1 MLECVLTGGAMRI
14 KFVEISNFR
23 KLKSTHLDLDK
34 KTTILVGANNSGK
47 TSAMV
52 ALRIFLLSPSR
63 LALRDVTIANWT
75 KIDLLGDEWE
85 AEAEPTID
93 LDALL
98 PSLDVWL
105 DVPLNE
111 IQNVVHI
118 LPTLDWS
125 GGMLGV
131 RLKYQVK
138 DFDKLRTEYVAQ
150 RAAARDAS
158 TTSPN
163 GETVKIAVWPGSLT
177 DFLERRLRAHLELSA
192 YPLDPAAVV
201 PPGKNGLATPQLLL
215 ASALAF
221 DHPPFKNLIKIDE
234 IAAQRDFADAGS
246 NDGGEDKGETTT
258 RRFKRRLSDQLRSYY
273 DRHLDPAKTPSDK
286 DYEALGAIQ
295 AAERSFDARLEAGF
309 AAAFEELEDLGYPG
323 MSNPK
328 LKISTLL
335 RATDGLKHGSSVQYQ
350 VADPSGDGTRTLK
363 LPEDYSGLGY
373 QNLIAMVFML
383 MGFRDEWMRVEK
395 AGLLEGTDVS
405 HEIQPLHLV
414 LVEEPEAHLHAQV
427 QQVFINKAYD
437 LLRKHCDLGAVDTYC
452 TQLIVSTHSSHVAH
466 EADFANLR
474 YFRRRPAAS
483 KGETPTTT
491 VANLSHVFGDGD
503 DTKRFVKR
511 YLKAT
516 HCDLFFADGVIFVE
530 GQAERILVP
539 HFIRHH
545 FPELSR
551 RYVTLLELGGS
562 HVHSFRDL
570 VDALGIATL
579 IIGDL
584 DATAAVKITDKNG
597 KETTRWKSA
606 RPELAKG
613 QQTANS
619 VLKEWH
625 PGKKLIDDLVALPP
639 EAHVLDAGGD
649 YELYVAY
656 QKPVEIG
663 ATSEGDCFII
673 PRTFEDALVLENLNA
688 VEHVEGSITSA
699 KIRDIV
705 AQGLSG
711 NDLEDELFDLLKTAE
726 KAAFALD
733 CLMLEDPK
741 AIKPPGYIAAGL
753 KWFEGAVGK
762 EIADS
767 EIKAGVAN
775 GRD

>member
-1 MLECVLTGGAMRI
+1 MRI
-14 KFVEISNFR
+14 KFVEITNFR
-23 KLKSTHLDLDK
+23 KLKCMHLNFDK

-47 TSAMV
+47 TSAML
-52 ALRIFLLSPSR
+52 ALRIFLLSPNS

-85 AEAEPTID
+85 VDREPTVD
-93 LDALL
+93 LNALL

-105 DVPLNE
+105 DVPLSE
-111 IQNVVHI
+111 IQHVVNI

-131 RLKYQVK
+131 RLSYRVK
-138 DFDKLRTEYVAQ
+138 DLDELKTEYLIQ
-150 RAAARDAS
+150 RSAARDAS
-158 TTSPN
+158 VSGPDGKRT
-163 GETVKIAVWPGSLT
+163 KIALWPGSLT
-177 DFLERRLRAHLELSA
+177 EFLDRRLRAHLELVA
-192 YPLDPAAVV
+192 YPLDPTAVTM
-201 PPGKNGLATPQLLL
+201 PGHDGLATPQILP
-215 ASALAF
+215 ANVLAF

-246 NDGGEDKGETTT
+246 KDGGEDKSETAN

-273 DRHLDPAKTPSDK
+273 DRHLDPSKTPSEK

-323 MSNPK
+323 MNNPK

-335 RATDGLKHGSSVQYQ
+335 RATDGMKHGSSVQYQ
-350 VADPSGDGTRTLK
+350 VADPLGDGTKTLK

-383 MGFRDEWMRVEK
+383 MGFRDEWMRVKK
-395 AGLLEGTDVS
+395 AGLLEGSDVS

-427 QQVFINKAYD
+427 QQVFINKAYG
-437 LLRKHCDLGAVDTYC
+437 LLRKHDDLGDSDTYC

-491 VANLSHVFGDGD
+491 VANLSHIFGNGD
-503 DTKRFVKR
+503 ETKRFVKR

-551 RYVTLLELGGS
+551 RYITLLELGGS
-562 HVHSFRDL
+562 HAHKFRDL
-570 VDALGIATL
+570 VDVLGVATL
-579 IIGDL
+579 IISDL
-584 DATAAVKITDKNG
+584 DATMAVKITDKNG
-597 KETTRWKSA
+597 NETTRWKSA
-606 RPELAKG
+606 RPEKG
-613 QQTANS
+613 KEQETANS

-625 PGKKLIDDLVALPP
+625 PGKISIDELIALPP
-639 EAHVLDAGGD
+639 EGHASTTGSG

-656 QKPVEIG
+656 QKPVKVP
-663 ATSEGDCFII
+663 SDGDTLII
-673 PRTFEDALVLENLNA
+673 PRTFEDALIIENLATVAN
-688 VEHVEGSITSA
+688 VEGSVTSK
-699 KIRDIV
+699 KIREIV
-705 AQGLSG
+705 TQDLAGD
-711 NDLEDELFDLLKTAE
+711 DLENELFDLLKTAE

-741 AIKPPGYIAAGL
+741 ALKPPSYIAAGL
-753 KWFEGAVGK
+753 KWFESAVGN
-762 EIADS
+762 DVVNN
-767 EIKAGVAN
+767 EIKAGPVHDN
-775 GRD
+775 D

>member
-1 MLECVLTGGAMRI
+1 MRI

-52 ALRIFLLSPSR
+52 ALRTFLVTPNR

-75 KIDLLGDEWE
+75 KIDVLGEEWE
-85 AEAEPTID
+85 AEAETTIE
-93 LDALL
+93 LDTLL
-98 PSLDVWL
+98 PALDVWL
-105 DVPLNE
+105 DVPLSE
-111 IQNVVHI
+111 IQHVVHI
-118 LPTLDWS
+118 LPTLNWS
-125 GGMLGV
+125 GGLLGV
-131 RLKYQVK
+131 RLRYQIK
-138 DFDKLRTEYVAQ
+138 DMGKLRAEYVAE
-150 RAAARDAS
+150 RAASGNAA
-158 TTSPN
+158 TTGPAGQQIKLS
-163 GETVKIAVWPGSLT
+163 VWPLCLT
-177 DFLERRLRAHLELSA
+177 DFLERRLRAHLELA
-192 YPLDPAAVV
+192 AFPLDPQAVTL
-201 PPGKNGLATPQLLL
+201 PGKSGFATPQDLP
-215 ASALAF
+215 AIALRF

-234 IAAQRDFADAGS
+234 IAAQRDFADAGEREH
-246 NDGGEDKGETTT
+246 GGEEKAEAGV

-273 DRHLDPAKTPSDK
+273 DRHLDPSKTPTDK

-295 AAERSFDARLEAGF
+295 AAERSFDSRLELGF

-350 VADPSGDGTRTLK
+350 VADPSGDGTKTLK

-395 AGLLEGTDVS
+395 AGIIEGADVS

-427 QQVFINKAYD
+427 QQVFINKAYN
-437 LLRKHCDLGAVDTYC
+437 LLRKHCDLGTKNTYC
-452 TQLIVSTHSSHVAH
+452 TQLLVSTHSSHVAH

-474 YFRRRPAAS
+474 YFRRRPAES

-491 VANLSHVFGDGD
+491 VANLSHVFGEGD
-503 DTKRFVKR
+503 ETKRFVKR

-539 HFIRHH
+539 HFIRQH

-551 RYVTLLELGGS
+551 RYVTVLELGGS

-570 VDALGIATL
+570 IDVLGIATL

-584 DATAAVKITDKNG
+584 DATASVNIIDKNG
-597 KETTRWKSA
+597 HETTRWKSA
-606 RPELAKG
+606 RPELGLG

-625 PGKKLIDDLVALPP
+625 PGTKLIDELAALPP
-639 EAHVLDAGGD
+639 ADHATLCDGYD
-649 YELYVAY
+649 LYVAY
-656 QKPVEIG
+656 QKPISVESG
-663 ATSEGDCFII
+663 DSTSTTII
-673 PRTFEDALVLENLNA
+673 PRTFEDALVLTNRA
-688 VEHVEGSITSA
+688 AIADVEGSSTSA
-699 KIRDIV
+699 KIKAIV
-705 AQGLSG
+705 AEGRSG
-711 NDLEDELFDLLKTAE
+711 VDLADELFDLLKTAE

-733 CLMLEDPK
+733 CLMLADPK
-741 AIKPPGYIAAGL
+741 ALKPPSYIADGL
-753 KWFEGAVGK
+753 KWFEAAVGK
-762 EIADS
+762 EIAES
-767 EIKAGVAN
+767 ELKVGPIDDKG
-775 GRD
+775 

>member
-1 MLECVLTGGAMRI
+1 MQI
-14 KFVEISNFR
+14 KFVEILNFR
-23 KLKSTHLDLDK
+23 KLRSTRIDFDK
-34 KTTILVGANNSGK
+34 KTTIFVGANNSGK

-52 ALRIFLLSPSR
+52 ALRLFLLSPNR

-75 KIDLLGDEWE
+75 KIDQLGDDWE
-85 AEAEPTID
+85 SDTDPSVD
-93 LDALL
+93 LNLIF
-98 PSLDVWL
+98 PSLDIWL
-105 DVPLNE
+105 DVPLSE
-111 IQNVVHI
+111 IQHVVHI

-125 GGMLGV
+125 GGLLGV
-131 RLKYQVK
+131 RLAYRVANL
-138 DFDKLRTEYVAQ
+138 DKLKAEYLAQ
-150 RAAARDAS
+150 RSAARDAS
-158 TTSPN
+158 ITGPD
-163 GETVKIAVWPGSLT
+163 GEAVKLAVWPCSLT
-177 DFLERRLRAHLELSA
+177 DFLERRLRAHLDLLA
-192 YPLDPAAVV
+192 YPLDPAAVT
-201 PPGKNGLATPQLLL
+201 PPGKNGLATPQTLPP
-215 ASALAF
+215 SALAF

-246 NDGGEDKGETTT
+246 SDNDEDRGGATT

-273 DRHLDPAKTPSDK
+273 DRHLDPAKTPSVK

-335 RATDGLKHGSSVQYQ
+335 RTTDGLKHGSSVQYQ

-395 AGLLEGTDVS
+395 AAVLEGADVS

-427 QQVFINKAYD
+427 QQVFINKAYT
-437 LLRKHCDLGAVDTYC
+437 LLRKHCELGDRDTFR

-474 YFRRRPAAS
+474 YFRRRPATS

-491 VANLSHVFGDGD
+491 VANLSHIFGEGD

-562 HVHSFRDL
+562 HVHNFRDL

-584 DATAAVKITDKNG
+584 DATVATKITDKNG
-597 KETTRWKSA
+597 LETTRWKSA
-606 RPELAKG
+606 RPERGKA

-625 PGKKLIDDLVALPP
+625 PQKKLIDELIALPA
-639 EAHVLDAGGD
+639 EGHASTAGGD
-649 YELYVAY
+649 YELYVAF
-656 QKPVEIG
+656 QKPVQVEG
-663 ATSEGDCFII
+663 AAEGDALII
-673 PRTFEDALVLENLNA
+673 PRTFEDALILENLSA
-688 VEHVEGSITSA
+688 VTKVEGSVTSA
-699 KIRDIV
+699 KIRAIV
-705 AQGLSG
+705 AEAPSG
-711 NDLEDELFDLLKTAE
+711 DDLEDELFDLLKNAE

-733 CLMLEDPK
+733 CLMLKDPK
-741 AIKPPGYIAAGL
+741 VLKPPSYIAAGL
-753 KWFEGAVGK
+753 QWFEGAVGK
-762 EIADS
+762 DILES
-767 EIKAGVAN
+767 EIKVGEADV
-775 GRD
+775 RS

>member
-1 MLECVLTGGAMRI
+1 MRI
-14 KFVEISNFR
+14 KFIELINFR
-23 KLKSTHLDLDK
+23 KLKSTHIDFNK
-34 KTTILVGANNSGK
+34 KTTIFVGANNSGK
-47 TSAMV
+47 TSAML
-52 ALRIFLLSPSR
+52 ALRIFLLSPNR

-85 AEAEPTID
+85 KDKDSNID
-93 LDALL
+93 LNALL

-105 DVPLNE
+105 DVPLTE
-111 IQNVVHI
+111 IQHVVHI
-118 LPTLDWS
+118 LPTLDWA
-125 GGMLGV
+125 GGMLGS
-131 RLKYQVK
+131 RLSYQVK
-138 DFDKLRTEYVAQ
+138 DVDSLKAEYLVQ
-150 RAAARDAS
+150 RSAARTA
-158 TTSPN
+158 TIN
-163 GETVKIAVWPGSLT
+163 NEKGEKIKIALWPASLT
-177 DFLERRLRAHLELSA
+177 DFLERRLRAHIELVA
-192 YPLDPAAVV
+192 YPLDPNALI
-201 PPGKNGLATPQLLL
+201 PPRKDGLASPQKLPS
-215 ASALAF
+215 SARPF

-234 IAAQRDFADAGS
+234 IAAQRDFADAGN
-246 NDGGEDKGETTT
+246 NDGSEDKGDIDTK
-258 RRFKRRLSDQLRSYY
+258 RFKRRLSDQLRSYY
-273 DRHLDPAKTPSDK
+273 DRHIDPSKTPSEK

-295 AAERSFDARLEAGF
+295 AAERSFDTRLEAGF

-323 MSNPK
+323 MNNPK
-328 LKISTLL
+328 LKISTLI
-335 RATDGLKHGSSVQYQ
+335 RATDGLKHRSSVQYQ
-350 VADPSGDGTRTLK
+350 VADPSGDGTKTLK

-383 MGFRDEWMRVEK
+383 MGFRDDWMRVEK
-395 AGLLEGTDVS
+395 ASFHEGMDVS

-437 LLRKHCDLGAVDTYC
+437 LLRKHGDLGGSDNYC

-466 EADFANLR
+466 EADFSNLR
-474 YFRRRPAAS
+474 YFRRRAAVS

-491 VANLSHVFGDGD
+491 VANLSHIFGDGD

-539 HFIRHH
+539 HFIRNH
-545 FPELSR
+545 FPELAR

-562 HVHSFRDL
+562 HVHSFQDL
-570 VDALGIATL
+570 INALGIATL

-584 DATAAVKITDKNG
+584 DATTKTSITDKNG
-597 KETTRWKSA
+597 KKTTRWKSA
-606 RPELAKG
+606 RPEQGKG

-625 PGKKLIDDLVALPP
+625 PNKKLIDELIALPP
-639 EAHVLDAGGD
+639 EEHVLHDEGG

-656 QKPVEIG
+656 QKPVK
-663 ATSEGDCFII
+663 AQSDDSTQII
-673 PRTFEDALVLENLNA
+673 PRTFEDALIIENLSTLTKI
-688 VEHVEGSITSA
+688 EGSATSK
-699 KIRDIV
+699 KIRALIEQD
-705 AQGLSG
+705 LSDD
-711 NDLEDELFDLLKTAE
+711 DLEDELFELLKTAE

-741 AIKPPGYIAAGL
+741 ALKPPSYIDAGL

-762 EIADS
+762 DIANS
-767 EIKAGVAN
+767 ELKAGLAH
-775 GRD
+775 DSD

>member
-1 MLECVLTGGAMRI
+1 MRI

-52 ALRIFLLSPSR
+52 ALRIFLLSPNH

-75 KIDLLGDEWE
+75 KFDLLGEEWE
-85 AEAEPTID
+85 ADAEPTVD
-93 LDALL
+93 LETLL

-105 DVPLNE
+105 DVPLSE
-111 IQNVVHI
+111 IQYVVHI

-125 GGMLGV
+125 GGLLGV
-131 RLKYQVK
+131 RLKFCVK
-138 DFDKLRTEYVAQ
+138 DLDKLRSEYLAQ
-150 RAAARDAS
+150 RAVARNAS
-158 TTSPN
+158 TIGPD
-163 GETVKIAVWPGSLT
+163 GKAVKISVWPGSLT
-177 DFLERRLRAHLELSA
+177 DFLERRLRAHIELSA

-201 PPGKNGLATPQLLL
+201 PPGISGLAKPQLLP
-215 ASALAF
+215 SSVLAF
-221 DHPPFKNLIKIDE
+221 VHPPFKNLIKIDE

-246 NDGGEDKGETTT
+246 SAGGEDKGEATI

-286 DYEALGAIQ
+286 DFEALGAIQ

-323 MSNPK
+323 MNNPK

-350 VADPSGDGTRTLK
+350 VADPSGDGTKTLK

-383 MGFRDEWMRVEK
+383 MGFRDEWMRVKK
-395 AGLLEGTDVS
+395 AGFLDGTDVS

-437 LLRKHCDLGAVDTYC
+437 LLRKHCDLGALDTYC

-491 VANLSHVFGDGD
+491 VANLSHIFGNGD
-503 DTKRFVKR
+503 ATKRFVKR

-570 VDALGIATL
+570 VDTLGIATL

-597 KETTRWKSA
+597 RETTRWKSA

-639 EAHVLDAGGD
+639 EAHVSEASGD

-656 QKPVEIG
+656 QKPVKVE
-663 ATSEGDCFII
+663 AASEGDRFII

-688 VEHVEGSITSA
+688 VKHVEGSVTSA

-711 NDLEDELFDLLKTAE
+711 DDLEDELFDLLKTAE

-741 AIKPPGYIAAGL
+741 AIKPPGYIADGL
-753 KWFEGAVGK
+753 KWFERAVGK

-767 EIKAGVAN
+767 EIKG
-775 GRD
+775 GE

>member
-1 MLECVLTGGAMRI
+1 MRI
-14 KFVEISNFR
+14 KFVEITNFR

-47 TSAMV
+47 TSAMLV
-52 ALRIFLLSPSR
+52 LRIFLLSPNR
-63 LALRDVTIANWT
+63 LTLRDITIANWT

-85 AEAEPTID
+85 ANEEPTVD
-93 LDALL
+93 VNALL

-105 DVPLNE
+105 NVPLSE
-111 IQNVVHI
+111 IQHVVHI
-118 LPTLDWS
+118 LPTLDWA

-131 RLKYQVK
+131 RLSYQVK
-138 DFDKLRTEYVAQ
+138 DLDKLKAEYLAQ

-158 TTSPN
+158 ITGAD
-163 GETVKIAVWPGSLT
+163 GEAIKIAVWPGSLT
-177 DFLERRLRAHLELSA
+177 DFLERRLRAHLEVSA
-192 YPLDPAAVV
+192 YPLDPDAIS
-201 PPGKNGLATPQLLL
+201 PPSKNGLATPQILPANTLP
-215 ASALAF
+215 F

-234 IAAQRDFADAGS
+234 IAAQRDFADAGNS
-246 NDGGEDKGETTT
+246 DGADDKNESTT

-273 DRHLDPAKTPSDK
+273 DRHIDPSKTPSEK

-323 MSNPK
+323 MNNPK

-335 RATDGLKHGSSVQYQ
+335 RATDGMKHGSSVQYQ
-350 VADPSGDGTRTLK
+350 VADPSGDGTKTLK

-383 MGFRDEWMRVEK
+383 MGFRDEWMRVDK
-395 AGLLEGTDVS
+395 AGISEGTDVS

-427 QQVFINKAYD
+427 QQVFINKAYN
-437 LLRKHCDLGAVDTYC
+437 LLRKHSDLGAKETYC

-474 YFRRRPAAS
+474 YFRRRSATS

-491 VANLSHVFGDGD
+491 VANLSHIFGDGD

-551 RYVTLLELGGS
+551 RYITLLELGGS

-579 IIGDL
+579 IISDL
-584 DATAAVKITDKNG
+584 DATMAVKITDKNG
-597 KETTRWKSA
+597 QEATRWKSA
-606 RPELAKG
+606 RPERGKG

-619 VLKEWH
+619 VLKKWH
-625 PGKKLIDDLVALPP
+625 PEKQLIDELVALPP
-639 EAHVLDAGGD
+639 EGHASMAGGG

-656 QKPVEIG
+656 QKPVRIK
-663 ATSEGDCFII
+663 ATGDGDSDALVI
-673 PRTFEDALVLENLNA
+673 PRTFEDALVIENLTSMTQ
-688 VEHVEGSITSA
+688 VEGSATSA
-699 KIRDIV
+699 KIRAIV
-705 AQGLSG
+705 AQGFSG
-711 NDLEDELFDLLKTAE
+711 DDLEDELFDLLKTAE

-741 AIKPPGYIAAGL
+741 ALKPPSYIKAGL

-762 EIADS
+762 DIADS
-767 EIKAGVAN
+767 EIKTGLAHDG
-775 GRD
+775 D

>member
-1 MLECVLTGGAMRI
+1 MRI

-23 KLKSTHLDLDK
+23 KLRSTHLDLDK

-52 ALRIFLLSPSR
+52 ALRTFLVTPNR
-63 LALRDVTIANWT
+63 LALRDITIANWT
-75 KIDLLGDEWE
+75 KIDILGDEWE
-85 AEAEPTID
+85 AEAEPTVE

-105 DVPLNE
+105 DVPLGE
-111 IQNVVHI
+111 IQHVVHI
-118 LPTLDWS
+118 LPKLDWS
-125 GGMLGV
+125 GGLLGV
-131 RLKYQVK
+131 RLRYQIK
-138 DFDKLRTEYVAQ
+138 DIGKLRAEYVVE
-150 RAAARDAS
+150 RAASANAA
-158 TTSPN
+158 TTGPA
-163 GETVKIAVWPGSLT
+163 GEQIKLAVWPLCLT
-177 DFLERRLRAHLELSA
+177 EFLERRLRAHLELA
-192 YPLDPAAVV
+192 AFPLDPQAVTL
-201 PPGKNGLATPQLLL
+201 PGKCGLAVPQDLP
-215 ASALAF
+215 ASALRF
-221 DHPPFKNLIKIDE
+221 DHQPFKNLIKIDE
-234 IAAQRDFADAGS
+234 IAAQRDFADAG
-246 NDGGEDKGETTT
+246 DREGADDKAEAGV

-273 DRHLDPAKTPSDK
+273 DRHLDPSKTPTDK

-295 AAERSFDARLEAGF
+295 AAERSFDSRLESGF
-309 AAAFEELEDLGYPG
+309 SAAFEELEDLGYPG
-323 MSNPK
+323 MSNPT

-350 VADPSGDGTRTLK
+350 VADPSGDGTKTLK

-395 AGLLEGTDVS
+395 AGILEGADVS

-427 QQVFINKAYD
+427 QQVFINKAYN
-437 LLRKHCDLGAVDTYC
+437 LLRKHSDLGIKDTYC
-452 TQLIVSTHSSHVAH
+452 TQLLVSTHSSHVAH

-474 YFRRRPAAS
+474 YFRRRPAES

-491 VANLSHVFGDGD
+491 VANLSHVFGEGD
-503 DTKRFVKR
+503 ETKRFVKR

-570 VDALGIATL
+570 IDVLGIATL
-579 IIGDL
+579 IISDL
-584 DATAAVKITDKNG
+584 DATTSVKITDKNG
-597 KETTRWKSA
+597 VETTRWKSA
-606 RPELAKG
+606 RPELGKG

-625 PGKKLIDDLVALPP
+625 PGAKLIDELAALP
-639 EAHVLDAGGD
+639 ATDHATSGD
-649 YELYVAY
+649 GYDLYVAY
-656 QKPVEIG
+656 QKPINV
-663 ATSEGDCFII
+663 APVDAAPTTVI
-673 PRTFEDALVLENLNA
+673 PRTFEDALVMTNTAAMADL
-688 VEHVEGSITSA
+688 EGSSTSA
-699 KIRDIV
+699 KVKAIV
-705 AQGLSG
+705 GDELSG
-711 NDLEDELFDLLKTAE
+711 SDLADELFELLKTAE

-733 CLMLEDPK
+733 CLMLTDPK
-741 AIKPPGYIAAGL
+741 ALKPPTYIADGL
-753 KWFEGAVGK
+753 KWFETAVGK
-762 EIADS
+762 EIAES
-767 EIKAGVAN
+767 ELTAGPAN
-775 GRD
+775 D

>member
-1 MLECVLTGGAMRI
+1 MRI

-23 KLKSTHLDLDK
+23 KLKSTHLDFDN

-52 ALRIFLLSPSR
+52 ALRTFLLSPNR
-63 LALRDVTIANWT
+63 LVLRDITIANWV
-75 KIDLLGDEWE
+75 KIDLLGEEWE
-85 AEAEPTID
+85 SDAEPTID
-93 LDALL
+93 FNALL

-105 DVPLNE
+105 DVPLTQ
-111 IQNVVHI
+111 IQHVVHI

-131 RLKYQVK
+131 RLHYRAK
-138 DFDKLRTEYVAQ
+138 DLDKLKTEYLAE
-150 RAAARDAS
+150 RTAARNAS
-158 TTSPN
+158 TTGPN
-163 GETVKIAVWPGSLT
+163 GETIRITIWPRSLT
-177 DFLERRLRAHLELSA
+177 DFLERRLRTHIELSA
-192 YPLDPAAVV
+192 YPLDPTSITL
-201 PPGKNGLATPQLLL
+201 PGKDGLATPQVLP
-215 ASALAF
+215 ATALAF
-221 DHPPFKNLIKIDE
+221 DRPPFKNLIKIDE

-246 NDGGEDKGETTT
+246 TEDGDEKGESTN

-273 DRHLDPAKTPSDK
+273 DRHLDPTKTPSEK
-286 DYEALGAIQ
+286 DYVALGAIQ
-295 AAERSFDARLEAGF
+295 VAERSFDARLEEGF
-309 AAAFEELEDLGYPG
+309 AAAFKELEDLGYPG
-323 MSNPK
+323 ISNPK

-335 RATDGLKHGSSVQYQ
+335 RTTDGLKHGSSVQYQ
-350 VADPSGDGTRTLK
+350 VADPSGDGTRILK

-383 MGFRDEWMRVEK
+383 MGYRDEWMRVEK
-395 AGLLEGTDVS
+395 AGILEGADVS
-405 HEIQPLHLV
+405 HEIPPLHLV

-427 QQVFINKAYD
+427 QQVFINKAYE
-437 LLRKHCDLGAVDTYC
+437 LLRKHPDLGEKDTYC
-452 TQLIVSTHSSHVAH
+452 TQLIVSTHSGHVAH

-491 VANLSHVFGDGD
+491 VANLSHIFGNGD

-545 FPELSR
+545 FPKLSR

-570 VDALGIATL
+570 VDALGITTL

-584 DATAAVKITDKNG
+584 DATTAIKIIDKNG
-597 KETTRWKSA
+597 HETTRWKA
-606 RPELAKG
+606 VRPELGKE
-613 QQTANS
+613 QRTANS

-625 PGKKLIDDLVALPP
+625 PKKELIDELLALPP
-639 EAHVLDAGGD
+639 EGHASDIGDD

-656 QKPVEIG
+656 QKPIRIPINNEEERL
-663 ATSEGDCFII
+663 AI
-673 PRTFEDALVLENLNA
+673 PRTFEDALILENLP
-688 VEHVEGSITSA
+688 VVDMLEGSSTSA
-699 KIRDIV
+699 KVR
-705 AQGLSG
+705 AMMEHEHLSG
-711 NDLEDELFDLLKTAE
+711 VDLEDELFDLLKTAE

-733 CLMLEDPK
+733 CLMLYDPL
-741 AIKPPGYIAAGL
+741 ALKPPSYIAAGL
-753 KWFEGAVGK
+753 KWFEEATERDMV
-762 EIADS
+762 ES
-767 EIKAGVAN
+767 EIKMGQCN
-775 GRD
+775 GEG

>member
-1 MLECVLTGGAMRI
+1 MRI

-23 KLKSTHLDLDK
+23 KLKTTHLDFDQ

-52 ALRIFLLSPSR
+52 ALRIFLLSPNR
-63 LALRDVTIANWT
+63 LALRDVTIANWI
-75 KIDLLGDEWE
+75 KIDLLGEQWE
-85 AEAEPTID
+85 TDVESTVD
-93 LDALL
+93 FDALL

-105 DVPLNE
+105 DVPLSE
-111 IQNVVHI
+111 IQHVVHI

-125 GGMLGV
+125 GGLRGV
-131 RLKYQVK
+131 RLKYHAK
-138 DFDKLRTEYVAQ
+138 DLEKLKSEYLVQ
-150 RAAARDAS
+150 RSAARNAS
-158 TTSPN
+158 TTGPN
-163 GETVKIAVWPGSLT
+163 GEAIKIAVWPRNLT
-177 DFLERRLRAHLELSA
+177 DFLERRLRAHVELSA
-192 YPLDPAAVV
+192 YPLDPTAVT
-201 PPGKNGLATPQLLL
+201 PPGKNGLATPQTLP

-221 DHPPFKNLIKIDE
+221 DQSPFKNLIKIDE
-234 IAAQRDFADAGS
+234 IAAQRDFADAAS
-246 NDGGEDKGETTT
+246 NDGGEDKGEATS

-273 DRHLDPAKTPSDK
+273 DRHLDPSKTPSDK

-350 VADPSGDGTRTLK
+350 VADPSGDGTKTLK

-395 AGLLEGTDVS
+395 AGLLEGADVS

-427 QQVFINKAYD
+427 QQVFINKAYN
-437 LLRKHCDLGAVDTYC
+437 LLRKHPDLGIKDAYC
-452 TQLIVSTHSSHVAH
+452 TQLVVSTHSSHVAH
-466 EADFANLR
+466 EADFASLR
-474 YFRRRPAAS
+474 YFRRRPAES
-483 KGETPTTT
+483 KRETPTTT
-491 VANLSHVFGDGD
+491 VANLSHIFGDGD
-503 DTKRFVKR
+503 STKRFVKR

-551 RYVTLLELGGS
+551 RYVSLLELGGS

-570 VDALGIATL
+570 IDALGIATL

-584 DATAAVKITDKNG
+584 DATTAVKITDKNG
-597 KETTRWKSA
+597 IETTRWKSA
-606 RPELAKG
+606 RPEKGKG

-625 PGKKLIDDLVALPP
+625 PKKNLIDELVTLAPKG
-639 EAHVLDAGGD
+639 HVSDGGED

-656 QKPVEIG
+656 QKPVKIDFSSQDD
-663 ATSEGDCFII
+663 AIAI
-673 PRTFEDALVLENLNA
+673 PRTFEDALILENLTVVKKIQGSVTSRKVRA
-688 VEHVEGSITSA
+688 IVEQSP
-699 KIRDIV
+699 
-705 AQGLSG
+705 SG
-711 NDLEDELFDLLKTAE
+711 DDLEDELFELLKTAE

-741 AIKPPGYIAAGL
+741 VLQPPSYIASGL
-753 KWFEGAVGK
+753 KWFERAVSK
-762 EIADS
+762 NIAES
-767 EIKAGVAN
+767 EIKTGETD
-775 GRD
+775 GGS

>member
-1 MLECVLTGGAMRI
+1 MRI

-23 KLKSTHLDLDK
+23 KLKSTHLDFDRN
-34 KTTILVGANNSGK
+34 TTILVGANNSGK
-47 TSAMV
+47 TSAML

-85 AEAEPTID
+85 AGEEPTID
-93 LDALL
+93 LNALL

-105 DVPLNE
+105 DVPLSE
-111 IQNVVHI
+111 IQHVVHI

-131 RLKYQVK
+131 RLTYRAK
-138 DFDKLRTEYVAQ
+138 DFDKLKTEYLAQ
-150 RAAARDAS
+150 RDAARDAS
-158 TTSPN
+158 ITGPN
-163 GETVKIAVWPGSLT
+163 GEVVKITVWPSSLT
-177 DFLERRLRAHLELSA
+177 DFLEHRLQAHLEILT
-192 YPLDPAAVV
+192 YPLDPLAIV
-201 PPGKNGLATPQLLL
+201 PPGKNGLATPQILPT
-215 ASALAF
+215 SALAF

-246 NDGGEDKGETTT
+246 SDGGEDKAEATT

-273 DRHLDPAKTPSDK
+273 DRHLDPSKTPSQR

-295 AAERSFDARLEAGF
+295 AAERSFDTRLEAGF

-323 MSNPK
+323 MNNPK

-335 RATDGLKHGSSVQYQ
+335 RATDGLKHRSSVQYQ
-350 VADPSGDGTRTLK
+350 VADPSGDGTKTLK

-427 QQVFINKAYD
+427 QQVFINKAYE
-437 LLRKHCDLGAVDTYC
+437 LLRKHSDLGIKDTYC
-452 TQLIVSTHSSHVAH
+452 TQLIVSTHSTHVAH

-474 YFRRRPAAS
+474 YFRRRPAAD

-491 VANLSHVFGDGD
+491 VANLSYIFGDGD

-539 HFIRHH
+539 HFIRHQ

-551 RYVTLLELGGS
+551 RYVTILELGGS
-562 HVHSFRDL
+562 HVHSFRNLIDT
-570 VDALGIATL
+570 LGIATL

-584 DATAAVKITDKNG
+584 DATAESKVTDKNG
-597 KETTRWKSA
+597 RETTRWKSA
-606 RPELAKG
+606 RPERGKG
-613 QQTANS
+613 QQTANT

-625 PGKKLIDDLVALPP
+625 PKKKLIDDLIALPP
-639 EAHVLDAGGD
+639 EGHVLSASNG

-656 QKPVEIG
+656 QKPIKPQT
-663 ATSEGDCFII
+663 ASDSDALII
-673 PRTFEDALVLENLNA
+673 PRTFEDNLILENFTSMTKI
-688 VEHVEGSITSA
+688 EGSPTSA
-699 KIRDIV
+699 KVRDLV
-705 AQGLSG
+705 TLGLSG
-711 NDLEDELFDLLKTAE
+711 DDLEDELFHLLKTAE

-733 CLMLEDPK
+733 CLMLKDPK
-741 AIKPPGYIAAGL
+741 ELKTPSYITAGL
-753 KWFEGAVGK
+753 EWFEGAVGK
-762 EIADS
+762 DIASS
-767 EIKAGVAN
+767 EIKAGQVD
-775 GRD
+775 GDD